1 MKIKV
6 VHGLA
11 VVAVLVLALNPVP
24 TLSASPPQKGKAFPE
39 INLTIPEDSGHRDY
53 LGLAGQG
60 EFAIPQ
66 IKAEAVI
73 IEIYSM
79 YCPHCQREA
88 GRVNELYQAIE
99 QSPKY
104 KGRLKVIG
112 IGTGNSAF
120 ELEVFRKK
128 YTVPFPLFPD
138 ADYSIHKRLGEVR
151 TPYFIGVKIKED
163 GTNEVF
169 YSKLGGFKKAD
180 DFLQLM
186 VKLSGIK

>member
-1 MKIKV
+1 MKIKAV
-6 VHGLA
+6 YGLA
-11 VVAVLVLALNPVP
+11 IVTALVLAFHPVP
-24 TLSASPPQKGKAFPE
+24 TLPASPPQKGDIFPE
-39 INLTIPEDSGHRDY
+39 ISLTIPQDPAHQDY
-53 LGLAGQG
+53 LGIEGEGQLK
-60 EFAIPQ
+60 IPQ
-66 IKAEAVI
+66 VKAEAVI

-88 GRVNELYQAIE
+88 PRVNELYQAIE

-104 KGRLKVIG
+104 RGKFKIIG

-120 ELEVFRKK
+120 EVEVFRKK
-128 YTVPFPLFPD
+128 YKVPFPLFPD

-163 GTNEVF
+163 GTNEIF

-186 VKLSGIK
+186 VELSGIK